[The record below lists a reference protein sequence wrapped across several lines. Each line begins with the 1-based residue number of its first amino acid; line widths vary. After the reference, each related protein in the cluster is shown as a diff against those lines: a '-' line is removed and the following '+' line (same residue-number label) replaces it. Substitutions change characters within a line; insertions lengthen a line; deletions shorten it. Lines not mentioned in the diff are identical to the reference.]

1 MIFPVNFSVPT
12 SGLWRSL
19 PFLLIL
25 VAIKAT
31 AQPVLE
37 NIDVQKEQLA
47 SQRFHYQKAKLALAA
62 GNMADYREHF
72 DKLDDYPLKQY
83 LEFTEIRRDLSALP
97 FERIDLFLQT
107 YPDTFLESRLRA
119 YLLGT
124 LAARK
129 RWDDYLRYY
138 LPTIAST
145 SLQCHALLARHQSG
159 DTSALTQVASLWNV
173 GRSQP
178 KACDPIFAVWR
189 KAGYMRE
196 ELIWSRFQKAMQNNA
211 PGLARY
217 LSTLMTELRPKAEL
231 FLKVH
236 NQPHLVT
243 NRTLFK
249 DHDLPTQ
256 QIIVHG
262 TKRLAYKQPLDA
274 LKHWELYE
282 AQQLFPEHLSH
293 DAKLHVVKR
302 LIRGGHSHQ
311 AQHILSYSHSLR
323 RQDVVEE
330 IIREALASLD
340 WHRVNDSIQLL
351 EEDQRNSERWLYW
364 RARAQDELDTKFDD
378 FVPSTE
384 IYHQLAENRS
394 FYGFLSADKLHRTYA
409 LVDDSRPIDA
419 NLLQDVA
426 AKNGIRRVHELWT
439 IGNITEARY
448 EWMHISRNLTSDE
461 LLAAGQLARDW
472 GWYNTGINAMITGD
486 LWNQLTVRFPLAYQ
500 EQITRLALD
509 TQVEPT
515 LIYAIARQESAFD
528 ERAQSPVGAMGLMQ
542 LMPKTAQYTAK
553 MFGVKH
559 NTKKDLLDAEHN
571 MRLGS
576 HYLKHLLGQF
586 DGNRILA
593 AAAYNAGPHRV
604 NRWLSE
610 AGKERPHDVWI
621 ETIPFYETRHYVQ
634 NVLCFSVIYGYRLGQ
649 PVSFVSELEARSA
662 L

>member
-1 MIFPVNFSVPT
+1 MNFPVYLDST
-12 SGLWRSL
+12 ASGLWKAL
-19 PFLLIL
+19 PVLLMFF
-25 VAIKAT
+25 AIKAT
-31 AQPVLE
+31 GQPVL
-37 NIDVQKEQLA
+37 NATDPKKEQLA
-47 SQRFHYQKAKLALAA
+47 SQRFHYQKAKLALA
-62 GNMADYREHF
+62 GGKMADYREHLA
-72 DKLDDYPLKQY
+72 KIDDYPLKQY
-83 LEFTEIRRDLSALP
+83 LEFTEIRRELTSLP
-97 FERIDLFLQT
+97 FAQIDRFLNQ
-107 YPDTFLESRLRA
+107 YPDTFLENRLRTH
-119 YLLGT
+119 LLGT

-129 RWDDYLRYY
+129 RWDDFQRYY
-138 LPTIAST
+138 EPAIAST
-145 SLQCHALLARHQSG
+145 ALQCHALFARFQSG
-159 DTSALTQVASLWNV
+159 DGTALTQVASLWNV

-178 KACDPIFAVWR
+178 KACDPIFAAWR

-196 ELIWSRFQKAMQNNA
+196 ELVWSRFQKAMQNNDI
-211 PGLARY
+211 GLARY
-217 LSTLMTELRPKAEL
+217 LSTLMTELQPKAEL
-231 FLKVH
+231 YLKVH
-236 NQPHLVT
+236 HQPQLVT
-243 NRTLFK
+243 NRALLK

-262 TKRLAYKQPLDA
+262 TKRLAFKQPLEA

-293 DAKLHVVKR
+293 DAKLQVVKR

-323 RQDVVEE
+323 KQDVVEE
-330 IIREALASLD
+330 IIREALAGLD
-340 WHRVNDSIQLL
+340 WHRVNESILLL

-364 RARAQDELDTKFDD
+364 RARAQDELNTTFND
-378 FVPSTE
+378 FMPSAD

-394 FYGFLSADKLHRTYA
+394 FYGFLSADILRRGYA
-409 LVDDSRPIDA
+409 LVDDSRPIDSRV
-419 NLLQDVA
+419 LQYVSGLD
-426 AKNGIRRVHELWT
+426 GMRRVHELWT
-439 IGNITEARY
+439 IGSFTEARY
-448 EWMHISRNLTSDE
+448 EWLHISRRLTGDE

-486 LWNQLTVRFPLAYQ
+486 MWNQLTVRFPLAYQ

-528 ERAQSPVGAMGLMQ
+528 ERAKSPVGAMGLMQ

-553 MFGVKH
+553 KFGVKH
-559 NTKKDLLDAEHN
+559 TDISDLLDAEHN

-576 HYLKHLLGQF
+576 HYLKHLLAQF

-604 NRWLSE
+604 SRWLSE

-649 PVSFVSELEARSA
+649 PVSFVSEHEARSA